1 MAFNG
6 QLTNSLQ
13 AICQGITER
22 IKKQTTNKTNSVVMV
37 VCIKMCTQMGSVWML
52 F

>member
-13 AICQGITER
+13 AIWQGITER
-22 IKKQTTNKTNSVVMV
+22 IKKQTTNKTN
-37 VCIKMCTQMGSVWML
+37 
-52 F
+52 

>member
-13 AICQGITER
+13 AIWQGITER
-22 IKKQTTNKTNSVVMV
+22 IKKQTTNKKTREAA
-37 VCIKMCTQMGSVWML
+37 